1 MLNKIIADDNGR
13 IDKYLS
19 EKMDCSRNTI
29 QIMIKKQLVILNGEV
44 VKANAKIKI
53 GDKILIKKEEVISVI
68 TKADIPVE
76 IVFEDEHLL
85 IINKQRGLVVHPANG
100 HENDTLVNALIDKIS
115 DFGPINGEIRPGIVH
130 RIDKDTSGL
139 LVVAKTQKAHEEL
152 VEMLKRKEITR
163 KYLCLVHG
171 TVSYDR
177 GKIDAPIGRD
187 PENRKKMAVT
197 AMNSKVAVTHFVT
210 KERFDKFSLL
220 ECTLD
225 TGRTHQIRVHLSHLE
240 HPIVGDQVYG
250 YRRDDGMPGQMLQSY
265 YIEFTHPITGLKIK
279 HELLL
284 EDYIS
289 KYIDTIRKEENEQ
302 ANSNN

>member
-1 MLNKIIADDNGR
+1 MLNKIIVDDNGR

-19 EKMDCSRNTI
+19 EKLECSRNTV
-29 QIMIKKQLVILNGEV
+29 QIMIRKNLVKVNNEI
-44 VKANAKIKI
+44 VKANAKLKI
-53 GDKILIKKEEVISVI
+53 GDVIRIEKEEPKIVIE
-68 TKADIPVE
+68 KADIPVE
-76 IVFEDEHLL
+76 IVFEDDYLL
-85 IINKQRGLVVHPANG
+85 VINKQRGLVVHPANG
-100 HENDTLVNALIDKIS
+100 HQNDTLVNALIDKIN

-139 LVVAKTQKAHEEL
+139 LVVAKTQEAHEKL
-152 VEMLKRKEITR
+152 VEMLKKKEITR

-171 TVSYDR
+171 FVSYDR

-197 AMNSKVAVTHFVT
+197 AMNSKVAVTHFMT
-210 KERFDKFSLL
+210 KQRYEKFSLL

-265 YIEFTHPITGLKIK
+265 YIKFIHPITGQVVE
-279 HELLL
+279 HELEL
-284 EDYIS
+284 EEYIS
-289 KYIDTIRKEENEQ
+289 TNIDSIRKEENEKS
-302 ANSNN
+302 NSND